1 MDALRRTE
9 GDNKQLSTRL
19 DRTRNHKDKMEHMY
33 IANRLKDSTFEEK
46 RRTVETLSE
55 EVERMRS
62 EKAQLEGEKEERDMV
77 SLSSFSVCL
86 CVCVLCVFVCACV
99 CARVLFFI
107 LPNPC
112 HRKSAPCERRCAAL
126 T

>member
-77 SLSSFSVCL
+77 SLSSLGVV
-86 CVCVLCVFVCACV
+86 CVCFI
-99 CARVLFFI
+99 FFHWWA
-107 LPNPC
+107 LLHPF
-112 HRKSAPCERRCAAL
+112 HRKSAPCERRYAAL